1 MHFWGIFLIKTER
14 TLLSSNILQQGRDI
28 SKYISRAGMV
38 KRITGISFSFPFY
51 EAPYF
56 IQNKSSFFQ
65 GNSSEW
71 SRKIRCWS
79 ILSLQFNLKQRK
91 IQIPS
96 TKMWEFPNI
105 LAFVSIPIHS
115 IKGLVGGSG
124 SGYKYIRIHTIW
136 LCKYIFNLYHRE
148 NWIHI
153 FIYVYDT

>member
-153 FIYVYDT
+153 YYI